1 MRLSRG
7 QGAFQLGDNP
17 IENMR
22 ARAEQ
27 CRRLSDHMHD
37 RKMAEQLRTW
47 AREIEADIRR
57 LEAGLP
63 GSSAK

>member
-1 MRLSRG
+1 
-7 QGAFQLGDNP
+7 
-17 IENMR
+17 
-22 ARAEQ
+22 
-27 CRRLSDHMHD
+27 MHD

>member
-1 MRLSRG
+1 M
-7 QGAFQLGDNP
+7 GDNP